1 MSARTR
7 SDRIPRPPDSG
18 LQAGRATPPEESG
31 TVGQFARGPVLS
43 IAGAV
48 MLALSIA
55 SGFSGYF
62 TDELY
67 FLIAGKEHLGWG
79 YADQP
84 PLVPLLAR
92 AMDAVF
98 PGSVIALRLPAT
110 LATAAGVVVTALI
123 ARELGGRRRAQVLAA
138 GAYAV
143 SVQVGLHG
151 LTLGTWTI
159 DPVWW
164 TVITWLLVRWAR
176 LRNKGHHEDRLLLWA
191 GVVTA
196 ISLQTKFLIPVFW
209 AMLALSVSVVGPRDL
224 LRRPLLYVGGALA
237 VLTTLPGLFW
247 QAHHGWPQLGMVQ
260 SIAEGADS
268 RWGRLGFLP
277 LVVIHAGIPVG
288 VVFCCLGLW
297 RLLRSPELRPY
308 RFLGWTIMGVLTV
321 FLLAGGRLRY
331 SAGLYAL
338 LFATAAVDIQRR
350 RPAAWW
356 RWVPT
361 WPVYTISALV
371 TAAVLV
377 FSVQSKIPRR
387 NAWPQLAGEV
397 ASAYHSCH
405 HRSNVRPWCW
415 PRAARWLLPSTITGP
430 PMGCPAPTA
439 RKAAAGISVRRRL
452 A

>member
-1 MSARTR
+1 M
-7 SDRIPRPPDSG
+7 DGDH
-18 LQAGRATPPEESG
+18 L
-31 TVGQFARGPVLS
+31 V
-43 IAGAV
+43 AGA
-48 MLALSIA
+48 
-55 SGFSGYF
+55 
-62 TDELY
+62 
-67 FLIAGKEHLGWG
+67 LG
-79 YADQP
+79 
-84 PLVPLLAR
+84 
-92 AMDAVF
+92 
-98 PGSVIALRLPAT
+98 S
-110 LATAAGVVVTALI
+110 
-123 ARELGGRRRAQVLAA
+123 
-138 GAYAV
+138 
-143 SVQVGLHG
+143 
-151 LTLGTWTI
+151 
-159 DPVWW
+159 
-164 TVITWLLVRWAR
+164 

-196 ISLQTKFLIPVFW
+196 ISLQTKFLIPAFW

-237 VLTTLPGLFW
+237 VLTTLPGLLW

-277 LVVIHAGIPVG
+277 LVVIYAGIPVG
-288 VVFCCLGLW
+288 AVFCCLGLW

-377 FSVQSKIPRR
+377 FSVQSKIPRQ

-397 ASAYHSCH
+397 AGAYHQLSPQEQRQTVVLAESCPVAAAINYYGPDH
-405 HRSNVRPWCW
+405 GL
-415 PRAARWLLPSTITGP
+415 PRAYSAEGGCWYFGAP
-430 PMGCPAPTA
+430 PVGVD
-439 RKAAAGISVRRRL
+439 SVIYMIWFGGDPNRLRPYFTDVRQVRTPERSFSLYEGRRALWSRIWPEIQEF
-452 A
+452 